1 MKVGEVKSTYYEK
14 SIFII
19 TFFSTFMLVQF
30 WIFDLFWILQILF
43 FLLNFISTRKL
54 RITKD
59 KMIISLYVVWIL
71 STIFCLMSDIP
82 VSYKKNS
89 IIAIA
94 FLVPTFLSVSF
105 YERYLKSE
113 RFVGFIRKA
122 LTLTCVIE
130 VILCL
135 VQFVLYK
142 GAHIDLNQLI
152 FRDILHMVENPSQYK
167 VGVYHP
173 SGMCWHSVFIA
184 PVAILTFVLSQNYI
198 IKILAIMAAVVC
210 NNATAMIGISV
221 CILFYLFFCGVDF
234 MKKTNKCIRK
244 RIILSITIVLLLAIP
259 ILIYTGILSTI
270 IQKIIDIYERSTG
283 IVYDGG
289 SANAHIRY
297 YTAYPQV
304 VDNENI
310 IQIFFG
316 YGTGNSGYP
325 ISKLFGQYAELKSWV
340 VESDVMNQLYS
351 NGIIGFIF
359 YYGFLLYI
367 AIRGYRL
374 DRRYFILIISF
385 IIAGITYNIQF
396 DWLIFLEILLYICV
410 KKKINLFEKRRI
422 N

>member
-135 VQFVLYK
+135 VCLY
-142 GAHIDLNQLI
+142 
-152 FRDILHMVENPSQYK
+152 
-167 VGVYHP
+167 
-173 SGMCWHSVFIA
+173 
-184 PVAILTFVLSQNYI
+184 
-198 IKILAIMAAVVC
+198 
-210 NNATAMIGISV
+210 
-221 CILFYLFFCGVDF
+221 
-234 MKKTNKCIRK
+234 
-244 RIILSITIVLLLAIP
+244 
-259 ILIYTGILSTI
+259 
-270 IQKIIDIYERSTG
+270 
-283 IVYDGG
+283 
-289 SANAHIRY
+289 
-297 YTAYPQV
+297 
-304 VDNENI
+304 
-310 IQIFFG
+310 IQIF
-316 YGTGNSGYP
+316 
-325 ISKLFGQYAELKSWV
+325 IH
-340 VESDVMNQLYS
+340 
-351 NGIIGFIF
+351 
-359 YYGFLLYI
+359 LLVLV
-367 AIRGYRL
+367 GH
-374 DRRYFILIISF
+374 
-385 IIAGITYNIQF
+385 
-396 DWLIFLEILLYICV
+396 
-410 KKKINLFEKRRI
+410 
-422 N
+422 

>member
-1 MKVGEVKSTYYEK
+1 
-14 SIFII
+14 
-19 TFFSTFMLVQF
+19 
-30 WIFDLFWILQILF
+30 
-43 FLLNFISTRKL
+43 
-54 RITKD
+54 
-59 KMIISLYVVWIL
+59 MIISLYVVWIL

-210 NNATAMIGISV
+210 NNATAMIGDNQEA
-221 CILFYLFFCGVDF
+221 CTYL
-234 MKKTNKCIRK
+234 K
-244 RIILSITIVLLLAIP
+244 
-259 ILIYTGILSTI
+259 
-270 IQKIIDIYERSTG
+270 
-283 IVYDGG
+283 
-289 SANAHIRY
+289 
-297 YTAYPQV
+297 
-304 VDNENI
+304 
-310 IQIFFG
+310 
-316 YGTGNSGYP
+316 
-325 ISKLFGQYAELKSWV
+325 
-340 VESDVMNQLYS
+340 
-351 NGIIGFIF
+351 
-359 YYGFLLYI
+359 
-367 AIRGYRL
+367 
-374 DRRYFILIISF
+374 
-385 IIAGITYNIQF
+385 
-396 DWLIFLEILLYICV
+396 
-410 KKKINLFEKRRI
+410 
-422 N
+422 